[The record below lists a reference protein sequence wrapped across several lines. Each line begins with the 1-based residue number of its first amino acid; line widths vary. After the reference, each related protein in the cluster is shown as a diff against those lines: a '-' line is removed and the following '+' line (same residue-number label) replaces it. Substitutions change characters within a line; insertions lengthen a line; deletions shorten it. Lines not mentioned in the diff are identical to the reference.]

1 LIESLKVEEQVV
13 VVQQSSAPQQTS
25 QRLAAPVEATPPGAP
40 PVILASVIREHWLK
54 TQQVARRL
62 NSNLPALMDYAQA
75 RHVDGNRVV
84 IAVTN
89 DIFREKLETPDKRE
103 ALEKALRDV
112 HKIALK
118 VQVVLVDSLEQPQ
131 EDSAMDLND
140 PLVSLGLELGAEI
153 HSQDDE

>member
-1 LIESLKVEEQVV
+1 
-13 VVQQSSAPQQTS
+13 
-25 QRLAAPVEATPPGAP
+25 VEATLPGAP
-40 PVILASVIREHWLK
+40 PVVSASVIREQWLK

-75 RHVDGNRVV
+75 RHVDGNRVI

-103 ALEKALRDV
+103 ALEKALHNV
-112 HKIALK
+112 HKVALK
-118 VQVVLVDSLEQPQ
+118 VQIVLVDSLEQPQ
-131 EDSAMDLND
+131 EDAAMDLND